1 MKVLW
6 LFLPLFFLMGCNTE
20 STRMTRNGYADVE
33 VGMSAK
39 ELETQYGK
47 PYNVY
52 SKGDNT
58 ETYEYIER
66 ITMGTQIIEQRRYFI
81 VIEDGKVVGKYM
93 KLSNPP
99 PFEAIYSDDPY
110 PNY

>member
-1 MKVLW
+1 MKCFLYIIPLLL
-6 LFLPLFFLMGCNTE
+6 LFSCSTQN
-20 STRMTRNGYADVE
+20 TRMTRGGYGDVA

-39 ELETQYGK
+39 QLETLYGK

-52 SKGDNT
+52 SKGGAS

-66 ITMGTQIIEQRRYFI
+66 ITMGTEAIEQRRYFI
-81 VIEDGKVVGKYM
+81 VIENGKVVGKYM

-99 PFEAIYSDDPY
+99 PYEAIYSDDPY